1 MIVNIFPGINHNK
14 HKITQEQNLCYARM
28 CTVCMIY

>member
-1 MIVNIFPGINHNK
+1 MMIVNIAPGTNHNK

-28 CTVCMIY
+28 CALSMI